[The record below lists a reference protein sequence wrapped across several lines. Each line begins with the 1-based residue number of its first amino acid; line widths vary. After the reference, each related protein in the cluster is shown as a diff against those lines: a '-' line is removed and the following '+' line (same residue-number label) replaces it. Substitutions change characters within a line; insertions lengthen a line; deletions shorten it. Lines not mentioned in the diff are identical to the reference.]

1 MNIKSVQISRYY
13 NDKKAVYCST
23 WDDMTKTSLYEISDI
38 ANSFGIKTTLY
49 INCTN
54 KEWKTPLFYPLES
67 DKESWDLTPE
77 ITQRLINLHR
87 RGNEIGNHTYSHKNL
102 NQNNINS
109 NILYDELYV
118 MNDFITNI
126 TNQKEYTFCYP
137 WGNIPRSKDTMDTID
152 RSFLSCR
159 TVGYPK
165 NKSEIE
171 NHINIFSLLKNNNTR
186 PLDLNR
192 LKALHIGSYPNTKT
206 LDELNYSINLA
217 IEKRGWIIEYG
228 HGIDEDGW
236 CPISED
242 LLKKHYEYVSSL
254 QNELWLTTV
263 LEATKYYIQREV
275 IVIKQETQDGEII
288 LSFNIDSDNPLYSK
302 FVMIKEYVPLT
313 IKIEL
318 DSKYISMN
326 FIVYQNNIELPFRID
341 NKYPLESYV
350 THVSHMNLQGA
361 PTESSENSSIGRIP
375 LRFRKDIFIETNQ
388 FSNNLRINYN

>member
-54 KEWKTPLFYPLES
+54 REWKTPLFYPLEP
-67 DKESWDLTPE
+67 DKQSWELTPE

-109 NILYDELYV
+109 NILYDELYI

-242 LLKKHYEYVSSL
+242 LLKQHYEYVSSL

-275 IVIKQETQDGEII
+275 IVIKQETQDSETQDGEII

-326 FIVYQNNIELPFRID
+326 FIVYQNNTELPFRID
-341 NKYPLESYV
+341 NKY
-350 THVSHMNLQGA
+350 
-361 PTESSENSSIGRIP
+361 
-375 LRFRKDIFIETNQ
+375 IFIETNQ
-388 FSNNLRINYN
+388 FSNKLRVILIC

>member
-275 IVIKQETQDGEII
+275 IVIKQETQDSETQDSEII

-341 NKYPLESYV
+341 NKYL
-350 THVSHMNLQGA
+350 
-361 PTESSENSSIGRIP
+361 
-375 LRFRKDIFIETNQ
+375 FIETNQ
-388 FSNNLRINYN
+388 FSNNLRINYK